1 MKPPLIRYGIDDRP
15 PLGTLLLFGLQWLA
29 VVGVSTIVM
38 GKVLAALHFTAPAD
52 QFLYMQKLFFATGV
66 ALLAQLFVGHRLP
79 LVIGPAAIL
88 LVGILASGARDT
100 AALYSSIMIGG
111 ALLALLCA
119 TGLFRYVARLFTY
132 RVVATILM
140 LIAIAITPTVLALV
154 VDAPEPRDAVRHLLF
169 ALGLL
174 VAMVAG
180 DRLLRGAWRATLLLW
195 ALALGS
201 ALCFWLLPDTAPSAA
216 PADQPLFASLFR
228 DVTAPLHWD
237 LGLILSFLICFIA
250 LAVNDL
256 GSIESLGK
264 LLQPPAMAQRLTR
277 GMTVTGLANV
287 LAGFL
292 GVVGVV
298 NFSLSAGIIS
308 ANGNASRLSFLP
320 AALCLVLM
328 AFSPSLI
335 ALFWMVPPVVIGA
348 VLLYIMSLQLAT
360 GFLVALGERTFGF
373 PDALVISIPVMLSV
387 LVSFLP
393 QAVVAA
399 FPPLLVPIAGNGFVI
414 GTLAVLLLEHVL
426 LRPKRPARRHGA
438 DVSVD

>member
-1 MKPPLIRYGIDDRP
+1 
-15 PLGTLLLFGLQWLA
+15 
-29 VVGVSTIVM
+29 
-38 GKVLAALHFTAPAD
+38 
-52 QFLYMQKLFFATGV
+52 
-66 ALLAQLFVGHRLP
+66 
-79 LVIGPAAIL
+79 
-88 LVGILASGARDT
+88 
-100 AALYSSIMIGG
+100 
-111 ALLALLCA
+111 
-119 TGLFRYVARLFTY
+119 
-132 RVVATILM
+132 
-140 LIAIAITPTVLALV
+140 
-154 VDAPEPRDAVRHLLF
+154 
-169 ALGLL
+169 
-174 VAMVAG
+174 
-180 DRLLRGAWRATLLLW
+180 
-195 ALALGS
+195 
-201 ALCFWLLPDTAPSAA
+201 
-216 PADQPLFASLFR
+216 
-228 DVTAPLHWD
+228 
-237 LGLILSFLICFIA
+237 
-250 LAVNDL
+250 
-256 GSIESLGK
+256 
-264 LLQPPAMAQRLTR
+264 
-277 GMTVTGLANV
+277 
-287 LAGFL
+287 FL

>member
-1 MKPPLIRYGIDDRP
+1 MTPPLIRYDIDDRP

-52 QFLYMQKLFFATGV
+52 QFLYMQKLFFATGM

-328 AFSPSLI
+328 AFSP
-335 ALFWMVPPVVIGA
+335 
-348 VLLYIMSLQLAT
+348 
-360 GFLVALGERTFGF
+360 
-373 PDALVISIPVMLSV
+373 
-387 LVSFLP
+387 
-393 QAVVAA
+393 
-399 FPPLLVPIAGNGFVI
+399 
-414 GTLAVLLLEHVL
+414 
-426 LRPKRPARRHGA
+426 
-438 DVSVD
+438 